1 MRGGRIRARAQL
13 PDFFGLASQVVA
25 RLGVDQNSPA
35 YRLIQEAREIDH
47 RVGIPG
53 VISADRVFG
62 LLERDFASRDIE
74 EAVASALK
82 PPANCDLTAHRIL
95 LDLATTP
102 EGTVQLVTTNFDR
115 LFDDCGRNLRVWQP
129 PRLPNPSLPN
139 EINGIVYLHGR
150 STPTYTAAENDGFV
164 LSSSEFGRAYLSD
177 GWATTFIREIL
188 GKYIVVFV
196 GYTADDPPVQY
207 LLEAL
212 RKTSGNR
219 ENAYAFQSG
228 DHDDAIARWRHK
240 GVEAI
245 PYSPDD
251 AHATLW
257 QSLDAWAE
265 RARNPDAWLT
275 KVIETSKKG
284 PTALQPHE
292 RGQVTHVISTYE
304 GVKRFCEGEVLPL
317 LNGFVCSINTDD
329 SQGRLIQSHLVAKKP
344 MLIHSINMALIQ
356 TPFRLNQILKIITPS
371 EKHHPMRGMLS
382 NLIILIKQRSAMK
395 ILLRFA
401 VIGLII
407 YHVLFRA

>member
-1 MRGGRIRARAQL
+1 MRFLADGPSIPDDLLLARDQGRVIFFCGAGVSRARAQL

-35 YRLIQEAREIDH
+35 YRLIHEAREIDQ

-82 PPANCDLTAHRIL
+82 PPADCDLTAHRIL

-115 LFDDCGRNLRVWQP
+115 LFNDCGRNLRVWQP

-150 STPTYTAAENDGFV
+150 STSTYTAAENDGFV

-212 RKTSGNR
+212 RKASGNR
-219 ENAYAFQSG
+219 ENAYAFQGG
-228 DHDDAIARWRHK
+228 DHDDAVARWRHK

-245 PYSPDD
+245 PYSPED
-251 AHATLW
+251 AHTALW
-257 QSLDAWAE
+257 KSLDAWAE
-265 RARNPDAWLT
+265 RARDPDAWFT
-275 KVIETSKKG
+275 KVIDASKKR
-284 PTALQPHE
+284 TD
-292 RGQVTHVISTYE
+292 ST
-304 GVKRFCEGEVLPL
+304 
-317 LNGFVCSINTDD
+317 ST
-329 SQGRLIQSHLVAKKP
+329 S
-344 MLIHSINMALIQ
+344 
-356 TPFRLNQILKIITPS
+356 
-371 EKHHPMRGMLS
+371 
-382 NLIILIKQRSAMK
+382 
-395 ILLRFA
+395 
-401 VIGLII
+401 
-407 YHVLFRA
+407 